1 MSRILNK
8 SEQAVF
14 IANRGILHEQL
25 AALQAD
31 FEDFTDEELVEC
43 RATMLNRVNCCLTAI
58 LETDEDN
65 IDESTFDNDEDC
77 QDCACLVEENGV
89 WFCDECSM
97 PCCKIQVCPEGIFE
111 HDKED

>member
-31 FEDFTDEELVEC
+31 FEVLTDEELVEC

-58 LETDEDN
+58 LETDVVIGFN
-65 IDESTFDNDEDC
+65 NDEDC
-77 QDCACLVEENGV
+77 KDCACLVEENGV
-89 WFCDECSM
+89 WVCDESSM